1 VPIAGDPRTQ
11 KNLALI
17 EGARPGAGLLLVAG
31 EAASHCVAATM
42 EHLFQALTADERR
55 RVVILSDCMSAVPGF
70 EAQARTFFDD
80 ARAQG
85 ARLMTAAEALAA

>member
-1 VPIAGDPRTQ
+1 
-11 KNLALI
+11 
-17 EGARPGAGLLLVAG
+17 
-31 EAASHCVAATM
+31 M